1 MQYALGQNQCH
12 VLHVV
17 LNKSFFL
24 FSSKSKSK
32 KNAGVCNPN
41 EINNKKQIN
50 LLYPNEQ
57 VVYAHHP
64 MSTENNAEDKEFFIL
79 KLFSNIL

>member
-32 KNAGVCNPN
+32 KNAGVCIPN
-41 EINNKKQIN
+41 EINN

-64 MSTENNAEDKEFFIL
+64 MSTENNAEDKEFFII